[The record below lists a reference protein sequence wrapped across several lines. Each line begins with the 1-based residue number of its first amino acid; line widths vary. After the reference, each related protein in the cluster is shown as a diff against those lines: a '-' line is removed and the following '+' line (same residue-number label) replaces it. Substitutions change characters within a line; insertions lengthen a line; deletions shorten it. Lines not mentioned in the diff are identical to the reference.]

1 MSDPSVRS
9 RQFLEWRIRIF
20 IAGALIA
27 LVGIYFDEQWITG
40 LAIVVLITGFFIRF
54 LPSNYLRKLDPES
67 SEDSAIESEKLT

>member
-1 MSDPSVRS
+1 LSDPSVRS

-54 LPSNYLRKLDPES
+54 LPSTYLRKLDPES
-67 SEDSAIESEKLT
+67 SEGSAIESEELT

>member
-1 MSDPSVRS
+1 MLDPSVRS

-20 IAGALIA
+20 IVGAFIA

-54 LPSNYLRKLDPES
+54 LPSTYLRKAGLES
-67 SEDSAIESEKLT
+67 PEDSAIESEKLT

>member
-20 IAGALIA
+20 IAGAFIA

-40 LAIVVLITGFFIRF
+40 LAIVVLITGVFIRL
-54 LPSNYLRKLDPES
+54 LPSTYLRKAGLES
-67 SEDSAIESEKLT
+67 PEDSAIESEKLT